1 MPRNTL
7 ALSAAFCFISAL
19 AHAQSAQ
26 TFADNRVINC
36 TLKPIQVIEIS
47 SQLTGVAE
55 QVFVRPGQLVEKG
68 MPILKLDTD
77 IVRADL
83 KLARE
88 RAAMSAPLDVA
99 KVRAAALEQRFGRIE
114 KAYKRKATSAVE
126 YEDARLD
133 YDLAVADIAV
143 QEQQLTLLSQQA
155 DRVELT
161 IAKSTIFSPTQ
172 GVIGEGIIHVGE
184 QVGTTPVATLFVVDE
199 LRAEAFVPLNQLSKI
214 RTLDSFELIIDGNA
228 EAPVSGSLDYI
239 SPVANLASNTISVYF
254 SVKDQNVISQSRCE
268 LKL

>member
-1 MPRNTL
+1 
-7 ALSAAFCFISAL
+7 
-19 AHAQSAQ
+19 
-26 TFADNRVINC
+26 
-36 TLKPIQVIEIS
+36 
-47 SQLTGVAE
+47 
-55 QVFVRPGQLVEKG
+55 
-68 MPILKLDTD
+68 
-77 IVRADL
+77 
-83 KLARE
+83 
-88 RAAMSAPLDVA
+88 MSAPLDVA

-172 GVIGEGIIHVGE
+172 GVIGEDIIHVGE

-199 LRAEAFVPLNQLSKI
+199 LRA
-214 RTLDSFELIIDGNA
+214 
-228 EAPVSGSLDYI
+228 
-239 SPVANLASNTISVYF
+239 
-254 SVKDQNVISQSRCE
+254 
-268 LKL
+268 